1 MAEHPLKPHDEFFKA
16 SFGRLDIARD
26 FIQQMLPEAVVNTL
40 NLDTLELENG
50 SFITPELKPS
60 YSDLVYRCGING
72 AQKNAWVP
80 FIFEHKSRPD
90 RYLQLQLLG
99 YLVAIWQEQIKQK
112 QPLTPIIPIVV
123 YHGEESWKQRDF
135 SAYFGKKLPQ
145 SLVPY
150 IPKFDYLFTNVHAM
164 SDEQI
169 LELNKGLLINALLTM
184 KHIWSPQFILDHAG
198 LIFVGLEEQSE
209 GDKNFVISILAY
221 FFKNTEITREK
232 IDHFMNQL
240 PNVLNKKVMS
250 TYEMILEEGRIE
262 GRQEGKEEGREE
274 GREEGYEEAIWKI
287 TLQMLRNG
295 YDDTAIQSLLQVDDD
310 FINLV
315 KQQLIQE

>member
-1 MAEHPLKPHDEFFKA
+1 
-16 SFGRLDIARD
+16 
-26 FIQQMLPEAVVNTL
+26 
-40 NLDTLELENG
+40 
-50 SFITPELKPS
+50 
-60 YSDLVYRCGING
+60 
-72 AQKNAWVP
+72 
-80 FIFEHKSRPD
+80 
-90 RYLQLQLLG
+90 
-99 YLVAIWQEQIKQK
+99 
-112 QPLTPIIPIVV
+112 
-123 YHGEESWKQRDF
+123 
-135 SAYFGKKLPQ
+135 
-145 SLVPY
+145 
-150 IPKFDYLFTNVHAM
+150 M

-209 GDKNFVISILAY
+209 GDKDFVISILAY

-240 PNVLNKKVMS
+240 PNTLNKKVMS

-262 GRQEGKEEGREE
+262 GRQEGKEEGRIE
-274 GREEGYEEAIWKI
+274 GREEGYEEAKWEL
-287 TLQMLRNG
+287 TLQMLRTG

>member
-1 MAEHPLKPHDEFFKA
+1 
-16 SFGRLDIARD
+16 
-26 FIQQMLPEAVVNTL
+26 
-40 NLDTLELENG
+40 
-50 SFITPELKPS
+50 
-60 YSDLVYRCGING
+60 
-72 AQKNAWVP
+72 
-80 FIFEHKSRPD
+80 
-90 RYLQLQLLG
+90 
-99 YLVAIWQEQIKQK
+99 
-112 QPLTPIIPIVV
+112 
-123 YHGEESWKQRDF
+123 
-135 SAYFGKKLPQ
+135 
-145 SLVPY
+145 
-150 IPKFDYLFTNVHAM
+150 M

-209 GDKNFVISILAY
+209 GDKDFVISILAY

-240 PNVLNKKVMS
+240 PNMLNKKVMS

-262 GRQEGKEEGREE
+262 GRQEGKEEG
-274 GREEGYEEAIWKI
+274 YEEAIWKI

-295 YDDTAIQSLLQVDDD
+295 LDEATIQSNLQVDQD

-315 KQQLIQE
+315 KLQMLQE

>member
-1 MAEHPLKPHDEFFKA
+1 
-16 SFGRLDIARD
+16 
-26 FIQQMLPEAVVNTL
+26 
-40 NLDTLELENG
+40 
-50 SFITPELKPS
+50 
-60 YSDLVYRCGING
+60 VYRCGING

-90 RYLQLQLLG
+90 RYLRLQLLG

-123 YHGEESWKQRDF
+123 YHGEENWKQRDL
-135 SAYFGKKLPQ
+135 SAYFGKKLPS
-145 SLVPY
+145 SLLPY

-184 KHIWSPQFILDHAG
+184 KHIWSPQFILDHAE

-209 GDKNFVISILAY
+209 GDKDFVISILAY

-250 TYEMILEEGRIE
+250 TYEMILEEGR
-262 GRQEGKEEGREE
+262 QEGREE
-274 GREEGYEEAIWKI
+274 AKWESTLHMLHIGFDEA
-287 TLQMLRNG
+287 T
-295 YDDTAIQSLLQVDDD
+295 IQSALQVDQD